1 MNKIIHHFEQR
12 VRNFIETEELFKP
25 ADKLLVALSGGADS
39 VAMLLCLKRL
49 GYHIEAAHCNF
60 HLRGEES
67 NRDMIFCEDLCHKY
81 GIHINLTHFETE
93 VYARVKKIS
102 IEMAAR
108 DLRYTWFQNIGRV
121 FSLNKIA
128 VAHHRDDNVETFL
141 LNLIRGTGITGLTGI
156 KPINDTYPIPVVRPM
171 LDVSRSD
178 ILAYLKA
185 LKQDFVTD
193 STNLTEDYTRN
204 KIRLKLL
211 PLMEEINPSIAE
223 TIVATAN
230 RFKGVERV
238 YKKGIYIGSG
248 RAFSRTSPNII
259 RIPMLLNEPDPRSLL
274 YEILSKYGFSSAQT
288 EDIYRSLKGESGKI
302 FSNSH
307 WEVLKNRTHLILRQ
321 RNSENKEWNE
331 HVNDLPYSNYFED
344 SNVLVKI
351 RDFEKTA
358 EYVIRKEKSFACLD
372 GDKIKLPLNIRPW
385 KHGDIIY
392 PFGMNGKKK
401 LVSDLLTDLKFSIY
415 DKEKQ
420 LVICDADE
428 RIVWV
433 VGIRSDNRFRIT
445 DETKNI
451 IEIES
456 IKRS

>member
-1 MNKIIHHFEQR
+1 
-12 VRNFIETEELFKP
+12 
-25 ADKLLVALSGGADS
+25 
-39 VAMLLCLKRL
+39 
-49 GYHIEAAHCNF
+49 
-60 HLRGEES
+60 
-67 NRDMIFCEDLCHKY
+67 
-81 GIHINLTHFETE
+81 
-93 VYARVKKIS
+93 
-102 IEMAAR
+102 
-108 DLRYTWFQNIGRV
+108 
-121 FSLNKIA
+121 
-128 VAHHRDDNVETFL
+128 
-141 LNLIRGTGITGLTGI
+141 
-156 KPINDTYPIPVVRPM
+156 
-171 LDVSRSD
+171 
-178 ILAYLKA
+178 
-185 LKQDFVTD
+185 
-193 STNLTEDYTRN
+193 
-204 KIRLKLL
+204 
-211 PLMEEINPSIAE
+211 
-223 TIVATAN
+223 
-230 RFKGVERV
+230 
-238 YKKGIYIGSG
+238 
-248 RAFSRTSPNII
+248 
-259 RIPMLLNEPDPRSLL
+259 MLLNEPDPRSLL
-274 YEILSKYGFSSAQT
+274 YEMLSKYGFSSAQT

-344 SNVLVKI
+344 SNILVKI
-351 RDFEKTA
+351 REFEKTA

-392 PFGMNGKKK
+392 PFGMQGKKK

-456 IKRS
+456 IKKS